1 MSAHHDHH
9 HHHHH
14 DTSNSQRRLLLA
26 LVLTALYAV
35 VEAVGGIWSGS
46 LALVS
51 DAGHMVTDVAAL
63 GLALFAQYVA
73 RRPAS
78 SRNTYGYARA
88 EVLGAL
94 INSLLM
100 LAMVGWIGMEAI
112 ARLMNPKP
120 VNGVGVMAIAVV
132 GLLVN
137 MISAWLL
144 SGDSHNMNSRA
155 ALMHVLGDLLGSV
168 AAILA
173 GLIIWATG
181 WLPIDPLLSLLVV
194 CLIIRSAWTLVLQ
207 SSHMLMEGVPAHI
220 DPAEIGNALARQ
232 AGVKSV
238 HDLHVWHL
246 GPARIAMSAHVI
258 IDEPT
263 TWPKLLATSQA
274 LLSKEFGITHVTLQP
289 VWATV
294 TRRGRVIPLVAAP
307 APHSSE
313 RPREERA
320 AQAQPDRE
328 HRDHPHHDHEHHDHE
343 HHDHGR
349 HDHGR
354 HSHGR
359 DVPGRRN

>member
-1 MSAHHDHH
+1 
-9 HHHHH
+9 
-14 DTSNSQRRLLLA
+14 
-26 LVLTALYAV
+26 
-35 VEAVGGIWSGS
+35 
-46 LALVS
+46 
-51 DAGHMVTDVAAL
+51 MVTDVAAL

-73 RRPAS
+73 QRPAS

-100 LAMVGWIGMEAI
+100 LAMVGWIAMEAI
-112 ARLMNPKP
+112 VRLMNPKP
-120 VNGVGVMAIAVV
+120 VDGIGVMGIAFI

-137 MISAWLL
+137 IVSAWLL
-144 SGDSHNMNSRA
+144 AGDSHNMNSRA

-194 CLIIRSAWTLVLQ
+194 CLIIRSAWALVLQ

-220 DPAEIGNALARQ
+220 DPAQIGNALAKQ

-238 HDLHVWHL
+238 HDLHIWHL
-246 GPARIAMSAHVI
+246 GPARIALSAHVI

-307 APHSSE
+307 Q
-313 RPREERA
+313 A
-320 AQAQPDRE
+320 AHGQAKDE
-328 HRDHPHHDHEHHDHE
+328 HAAHTHQAHKHPPHEHHDHDHE
-343 HHDHGR
+343 HDAHG
-349 HDHGR
+349 GN
-354 HSHGR
+354 S
-359 DVPGRRN
+359 

>member
-9 HHHHH
+9 RHHHH
-14 DTSNSQRRLLLA
+14 DASSSQRRLLFA

-94 INSLLM
+94 INSLMM
-100 LAMVGWIGMEAI
+100 LAMVGWIAMEAI
-112 ARLMNPKP
+112 GRLVNPKP
-120 VNGVGVMAIAVV
+120 VDGVGVMGIAFI

-137 MISAWLL
+137 VISAWLL

-220 DPAEIGNALARQ
+220 DPAEIGNALAKQ
-232 AGVKSV
+232 TGVKSV

-294 TRRGRVIPLVAAP
+294 TRRGKVIPLVAAP
-307 APHSSE
+307 VHQPHGQAKDE
-313 RPREERA
+313 TAARPH
-320 AQAQPDRE
+320 Q
-328 HRDHPHHDHEHHDHE
+328 HDHHEHDHDAHGHE
-343 HHDHGR
+343 HNAQGGHG
-349 HDHGR
+349 
-354 HSHGR
+354 
-359 DVPGRRN
+359 